1 MSEALELV
9 NRIVQDPGEDL
20 FNSGAPKPGDVPDIV
35 IDTATELRQ
44 VGINLE
50 RSKDGSY
57 LIFGPGEEEL
67 GAIRVFDPGTQFE
80 IADILLTSPEGNQI
94 SDEFETEGRDKA
106 SLQAIRELRANAVD
120 GIEGLRRFAA
130 FEFRPERGFA
140 PPTAPQFPDP
150 LRGVSFLPLEQVPRL
165 EFVGSARDVK
175 TEKKVFDAL
184 KPTLGIN
191 FKRFGVDLTFS
202 KGISHRRFG
211 LGEPTHKFD
220 LYPQQKGVV
229 KADVRDGT
237 GLPSSSQFSV
247 FFDPPFM
254 VRKAATG
261 GSREAKRFSAFDTRE
276 EAFEVWGAG
285 VKEAARLLA
294 PNGQFMVKIQ
304 DTKPSTG
311 KNRSRMAA
319 TKFIVNTATESGMK
333 LVDRVDK
340 IDPDAFQPAGTAKR
354 QARVS
359 YLIFEK
365 LGE

>member
-1 MSEALELV
+1 MP
-9 NRIVQDPGEDL
+9 NREQFLLGPKLRPGGFNPVQVFNKVRSIFSPERATILPG
-20 FNSGAPKPGDVPDIV
+20 G
-35 IDTATELRQ
+35 
-44 VGINLE
+44 
-50 RSKDGSY
+50 
-57 LIFGPGEEEL
+57 
-67 GAIRVFDPGTQFE
+67 RVFNRPGPLDTPFQN
-80 IADILLTSPEGNQI
+80 PP
-94 SDEFETEGRDKA
+94 
-106 SLQAIRELRANAVD
+106 LQGALQTAPAN
-120 GIEGLRRFAA
+120 RS
-130 FEFRPERGFA
+130 
-140 PPTAPQFPDP
+140 APQFPDP